1 MFTSKIA
8 HNIEQYDRTLYR
20 PIITYNT
27 IIYKYK
33 TRAFPLSSSPCSHTD
48 CYKIEIHISLVGVF
62 VGVHT
67 HLPHVATKTRLCL
80 NAGLMLGH
88 RLRRWPNIN
97 QAFRHIMN
105 VRYA

>member
-1 MFTSKIA
+1 MFTFKIA
-8 HNIEQYDRTLYR
+8 HDIEQYDITLYR

-48 CYKIEIHISLVGVF
+48 CYQIQIHISPVGVF

-67 HLPHVATKTRLCL
+67 HLPYDCSHKNMALSECWINVGPPSATL
-80 NAGLMLGH
+80 AQ
-88 RLRRWPNIN
+88 P
-97 QAFRHIMN
+97 
-105 VRYA
+105 